1 MNISNVLTV
10 AQNVIGT
17 EPIEFRKCLGS
28 TIEHGQ
34 VIPLSMAVREGV
46 RTARHR
52 LVLRRQEHFREG
64 LQGDGPRLDEDILH
78 HLDFGR
84 RHKSRTE
91 EGFFRSGALPRE
103 DP

>member
-34 VIPLSMAVREGV
+34 VIVSYSPWKSVRACVQPGIV
-46 RTARHR
+46 SS
-52 LVLRRQEHFREG
+52 
-64 LQGDGPRLDEDILH
+64 
-78 HLDFGR
+78 FGG
-84 RHKSRTE
+84 KNISE
-91 EGFFRSGALPRE
+91 K
-103 DP
+103 DYK